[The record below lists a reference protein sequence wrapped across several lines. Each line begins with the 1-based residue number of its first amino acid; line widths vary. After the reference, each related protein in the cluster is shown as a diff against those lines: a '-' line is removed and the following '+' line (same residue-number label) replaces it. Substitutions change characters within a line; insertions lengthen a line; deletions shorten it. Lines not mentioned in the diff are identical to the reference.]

1 MDERRRQLLEL
12 GAELFARHTFDELS
26 MARIA
31 REAGISKALLYHYF
45 PSKHAYFV
53 AALEQAADEVRR
65 RTEPDPSLPPDQA
78 LATSLELRDETSER
92 ILLGLGLE
100 PSLSPQARAA
110 VTGWLWFVDG
120 VVLDWFEHRDLPR
133 EEIARLLLETLAGA
147 LKAARPEV

>member
-1 MDERRRQLLEL
+1 MPEV
-12 GAELFARHTFDELS
+12 GALIDR
-26 MARIA
+26 
-31 REAGISKALLYHYF
+31 
-45 PSKHAYFV
+45 V
-53 AALEQAADEVRR
+53 
-65 RTEPDPSLPPDQA
+65 
-78 LATSLELRDETSER
+78 RDETSER

-100 PSLSPQARAA
+100 PSSSPQARAA